1 MCADKRRR
9 RPARSNT
16 IVQKILRRLV
26 AVGLVIVLL
35 SAIASLGVAYVEQE
49 QRLEALMNSI
59 GERELEPLANSLWVY
74 DLAMLEAQL
83 TGLAREPTL
92 AYLEV
97 RDHDGVVAAS
107 GQAPADRE
115 PTRIFRL
122 RREYEGSTRDLGS
135 LRIYADRHQVL
146 SSAFSLG
153 LLGSLYPILGMLAA
167 AFVLYTAFHR
177 LVVTRVLDITA
188 YLRSFD
194 TELERRSL
202 SFHSAPAD
210 TGSYDELDEVAAA
223 INALRDSL
231 NTRYTQLLEANER
244 AEQEVEEKT
253 RELRQK
259 VHDLE
264 QTRAQL
270 TEANEAKT
278 RFLANMSHEVR
289 TPITGVIGLSRVLS
303 RGRLDEEQ
311 RDYARAIEDSGR
323 SLLGIVDDLLDFSKL
338 EDGRI
343 ALSNDEID
351 PRELLSSTVKLVS
364 HTDRGSGVPIRI
376 EYGDGLPR
384 LVKGDRLRLQQVLHN
399 LLANAVKFTSEGE
412 IRVRADLAGVVGG
425 EHREVSAGGHSEAA
439 ALCVSV
445 ADSGLGIPREALPR
459 VFESFYQVDSS
470 YQKEFEGTGL
480 GLAISRQLVELMGGE
495 IHVESHPGEG
505 STFWFDLPT
514 QIVGGAET
522 DDSGKA
528 TETAAAAPREAGDPE
543 PGELSVDTEA
553 GNAASLGAA
562 GRLRILVAEDNAINR
577 MYLEKFLEGE
587 GHEVSTATDGNA
599 VLQATGQADF
609 DVILMDIQMPGLDG
623 VEATR
628 RIRRNSDIPII
639 ALTAYAREEEVRS
652 FLDAG
657 MNAAVTKPV
666 RESELRRTLRDFGG
680 TGAQ

>member
-1 MCADKRRR
+1 M
-9 RPARSNT
+9 RSNT
-16 IVQKILRRLV
+16 IVRKILRRLV

-59 GERELEPLANSLWVY
+59 GDRELEPLSNSLWVY
-74 DLAMLEAQL
+74 DLPMLEAQL
-83 TGLAREPTL
+83 TGLAREPAL

-107 GQAPADRE
+107 GQAPVDRE
-115 PTRIFRL
+115 PTRTFRL

-146 SSAFSLG
+146 STAFSLG
-153 LLGSLYPILGMLAA
+153 LLGSLYPILGMLVAG
-167 AFVLYTAFHR
+167 FVLYTAFHR

-194 TELERRSL
+194 TEFERRSL

-210 TGSYDELDEVAAA
+210 PGPYDELDEVAVA

-338 EDGRI
+338 EDRRI
-343 ALSNDEID
+343 VLSDDEID
-351 PRELLSSTVKLVS
+351 PGELLSSTVKLVS

-376 EYGDGLPR
+376 EYGDGLPG
-384 LVKGDRLRLQQVLHN
+384 LVRGDRLRLQQVLHN
-399 LLANAVKFTSEGE
+399 LLANAVKFTSGGE
-412 IRVRADLAGVVGG
+412 ILVRAERAEG
-425 EHREVSAGGHSEAA
+425 RAEVSAGGRPGAA
-439 ALCVSV
+439 VLRFSV
-445 ADSGLGIPREALPR
+445 ADSGIGIPPEALPR

-505 STFWFDLPT
+505 STFWFDVPT
-514 QIVGGAET
+514 EIVGGAET
-522 DDSGKA
+522 DDADGP
-528 TETAAAAPREAGDPE
+528 EAAGTVPWEAGEPE
-543 PGELSVDTEA
+543 PGESSGDRETGSADV
-553 GNAASLGAA
+553 SRAA
-562 GRLRILVAEDNAINR
+562 GPLRILVAEDNAINR

-587 GHEVSTATDGNA
+587 GHEVRTAADGNA
-599 VLQATGQADF
+599 VLQATGQAEF
-609 DVILMDIQMPGLDG
+609 DVILMDIQMPGVDG
-623 VEATR
+623 VEAAR
-628 RIRRNSDIPII
+628 RIRRTSDIPII
-639 ALTAYAREEEVRS
+639 ALTAYAREEEVQS

-657 MNAAVTKPV
+657 MNAVVTKPV
-666 RESELRRTLRDFGG
+666 REAELRRTLRDFRGP
-680 TGAQ
+680 GAR

>member
-1 MCADKRRR
+1 MKAEKRR

-16 IVQKILRRLV
+16 IVRKILRRLV
-26 AVGLVIVLL
+26 AVGLAIVLV
-35 SAIASLGVAYVEQE
+35 SAIASLGAAYVEQE
-49 QRLEALMNSI
+49 QRLEALMNSL
-59 GERELEPLANSLWVY
+59 GDRELEPLANSLWVY

-83 TGLAREPTL
+83 TGLAREPAL

-107 GQAPADRE
+107 GQAPADQE
-115 PTRIFRL
+115 PTRTFRL
-122 RREYEGSTRDLGS
+122 TREYEGSTRDLGS

-146 SSAFSLG
+146 STAFSLG

-167 AFVLYTAFHR
+167 AFVLYAAFHR

-194 TELERRSL
+194 TEFERRSL
-202 SFHSAPAD
+202 SFNSAPAD
-210 TGSYDELDEVAAA
+210 TGPYDELDEVAAA

-259 VHDLE
+259 VQDLE

-289 TPITGVIGLSRVLS
+289 TPITGVIGLSRVLA

-343 ALSNDEID
+343 VLSNDEID

-376 EYGDGLPR
+376 ESGDGLPPR
-384 LVKGDRLRLQQVLHN
+384 VRGDRLRLQQVLHN

-412 IRVRADLAGVVGG
+412 IRVRAELAD
-425 EHREVSAGGHSEAA
+425 ERSEASAGGQPGSAV
-439 ALCVSV
+439 LRVSV
-445 ADSGLGIPREALPR
+445 ADSGLGIPPEALPR

-470 YQKEFEGTGL
+470 YQKKFEGTGL

-495 IHVESHPGEG
+495 IHVESTPGEG
-505 STFWFDLPT
+505 STFWFDVPT
-514 QIVGGAET
+514 GIAE
-522 DDSGKA
+522 
-528 TETAAAAPREAGDPE
+528 AAPRDPGPRDAGLRDAGE
-543 PGELSVDTEA
+543 P
-553 GNAASLGAA
+553 AADRETAGAA
-562 GRLRILVAEDNAINR
+562 TSRAANPLRILVAEDNAINR

-587 GHEVSTATDGNA
+587 GHEVSTAADGNA

-623 VEATR
+623 VEAAR
-628 RIRRNSDIPII
+628 RIRRTSDIPII
-639 ALTAYAREEEVRS
+639 ALTAYARAEEVQS

-657 MNAAVTKPV
+657 MNAAVTKPIQ
-666 RESELRRTLRDFGG
+666 ESELRRTLRDIAGS
-680 TGAQ
+680 GA

>member
-1 MCADKRRR
+1 MKAEKRR

-16 IVQKILRRLV
+16 IVRKILRRLV
-26 AVGLVIVLL
+26 AVGLAIVLV
-35 SAIASLGVAYVEQE
+35 SAIASLGAAYVEQE
-49 QRLEALMNSI
+49 QRLEALMNSL
-59 GERELEPLANSLWVY
+59 GDRELEPLANSLWVY

-83 TGLAREPTL
+83 TGLAREPAL

-107 GQAPADRE
+107 GQAPADQE
-115 PTRIFRL
+115 PTRTFRL
-122 RREYEGSTRDLGS
+122 TREYEGSTRDLGS

-146 SSAFSLG
+146 STAFSLG

-167 AFVLYTAFHR
+167 AFVLYAAFHR

-194 TELERRSL
+194 TEFERRSL
-202 SFHSAPAD
+202 SFNSAPAD
-210 TGSYDELDEVAAA
+210 TGPYDELDEVAAA

-259 VHDLE
+259 VQDLE

-289 TPITGVIGLSRVLS
+289 TPITGVIGLSRVLA

-343 ALSNDEID
+343 VLSNDEID

-376 EYGDGLPR
+376 EYGDGLPLR
-384 LVKGDRLRLQQVLHN
+384 VRGDRLRLQQVLHN

-412 IRVRADLAGVVGG
+412 IRVRAELAD
-425 EHREVSAGGHSEAA
+425 ERSEASAGGQPGSAV
-439 ALCVSV
+439 LRVSV
-445 ADSGLGIPREALPR
+445 ADSGLGIPPAAAPPGEFPARCRRQRSEGPLPR
-459 VFESFYQVDSS
+459 VV
-470 YQKEFEGTGL
+470 
-480 GLAISRQLVELMGGE
+480 
-495 IHVESHPGEG
+495 
-505 STFWFDLPT
+505 
-514 QIVGGAET
+514 
-522 DDSGKA
+522 
-528 TETAAAAPREAGDPE
+528 PR
-543 PGELSVDTEA
+543 
-553 GNAASLGAA
+553 
-562 GRLRILVAEDNAINR
+562 R
-577 MYLEKFLEGE
+577 
-587 GHEVSTATDGNA
+587 
-599 VLQATGQADF
+599 
-609 DVILMDIQMPGLDG
+609 
-623 VEATR
+623 
-628 RIRRNSDIPII
+628 
-639 ALTAYAREEEVRS
+639 
-652 FLDAG
+652 
-657 MNAAVTKPV
+657 
-666 RESELRRTLRDFGG
+666 
-680 TGAQ
+680 

>member
-1 MCADKRRR
+1 M
-9 RPARSNT
+9 RSNT

-92 AYLEV
+92 SYLEV
-97 RDHDGVVAAS
+97 RDHNGVVAAS
-107 GQAPADRE
+107 GRAPADRE
-115 PTRIFRL
+115 PARTFRL
-122 RREYEGSTRDLGS
+122 RREYEGVVRDLGS
-135 LRIYADRHQVL
+135 LRIYADRHQVR
-146 SSAFSLG
+146 STAFSLG

-167 AFVLYTAFHR
+167 AFVLYAAFHR

-194 TELERRSL
+194 TEFERRSL

-231 NTRYTQLLEANER
+231 NTRYTQLLEAHQR

-259 VHDLE
+259 VRDLE

-289 TPITGVIGLSRVLS
+289 TPITGVIGLSRVLA

-343 ALSNDEID
+343 VLSNDEID
-351 PRELLSSTVKLVS
+351 PRELLSNTVKLVS

-384 LVKGDRLRLQQVLHN
+384 LMKGDRLRLQQVLHN

-412 IRVRADLAGVVGG
+412 IRVRAELAGEFAEV
-425 EHREVSAGGHSEAA
+425 HPEVSAAGHAEAA
-439 ALCVSV
+439 VLRVSV

-495 IHVESHPGEG
+495 IHVESTPGEG
-505 STFWFDLPT
+505 STFWFDVPT
-514 QIVGGAET
+514 EIVGGAET
-522 DDSGKA
+522 DDADGP
-528 TETAAAAPREAGDPE
+528 EAAGTVPWEAGEPE
-543 PGELSVDTEA
+543 PGEPSVDGET
-553 GNAASLGAA
+553 GSAATARAA
-562 GRLRILVAEDNAINR
+562 GPLRILVAEDNAINR

-587 GHEVSTATDGNA
+587 GHEVSTAADGTA
-599 VLQATGQADF
+599 VLQATEQAEF
-609 DVILMDIQMPGLDG
+609 DVILMDIQMPGVDG
-623 VEATR
+623 VEAAR

-639 ALTAYAREEEVRS
+639 ALTAYAREEEVQS

-657 MNAAVTKPV
+657 MNAAVT
-666 RESELRRTLRDFGG
+666 
-680 TGAQ
+680 